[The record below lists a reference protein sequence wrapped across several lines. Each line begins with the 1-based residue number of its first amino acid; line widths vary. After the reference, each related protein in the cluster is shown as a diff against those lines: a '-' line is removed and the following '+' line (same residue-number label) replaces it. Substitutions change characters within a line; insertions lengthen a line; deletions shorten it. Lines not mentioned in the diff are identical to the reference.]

1 MMAEAAHGLPV
12 SLPEVVRAALA
23 EDIGDGDRTTLW
35 TVPPGIKVRARVV
48 AREPLVIAGG
58 EAFVEVFRQV
68 APLVTVRG
76 PLADGTRLRAG
87 DRVVELKGSARGILT
102 AERTALNFLAH
113 LTGIATLTRRF
124 VEAVEGTGV
133 GITDTR
139 KTTPG
144 LRELEKA
151 AVRAGGGVNHRMG
164 LYDMV
169 LIKEN
174 HIAAAGGL
182 RKAVEAVHRENN
194 DELLVQVEVARPGQI
209 EPLEGL
215 KVDRVLLDNMTDEE
229 MTWVVEQV
237 QGWEEPR
244 PVLEASGDMSLDRVG
259 QVARVGVDLISV
271 GALTH
276 SAPSAN
282 VSLLL
287 EGIEP

>member
-1 MMAEAAHGLPV
+1 MAEAAHGLPV

-151 AVRAGGGVNHRMG
+151 AVRAGGGVIHRMW

-259 QVARVGVDLISV
+259 QVARAGVDLISV